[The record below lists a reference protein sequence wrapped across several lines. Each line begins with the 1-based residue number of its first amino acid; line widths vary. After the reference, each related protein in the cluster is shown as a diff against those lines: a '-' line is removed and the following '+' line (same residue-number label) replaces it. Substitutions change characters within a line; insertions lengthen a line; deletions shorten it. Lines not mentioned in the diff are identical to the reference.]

1 MIQRMLEEM
10 EEGLNPDITVV
21 AQYRKIT
28 DDSDKIVST
37 RRRRIKSNCKL

>member
-1 MIQRMLEEM
+1 M
-10 EEGLNPDITVV
+10 EEGLNPNITVV

-37 RRRRIKSNCKL
+37 KDDREDSTANGKM